1 MSDFDQRVP
10 PYRYNPSA
18 WSQRLPICL
27 LAFVA
32 AAISVHLSMFQW
44 GLIETTWDPVFGD
57 SSNRVLESR
66 PARTMYGILGI
77 HDAAL
82 GALAYLG
89 DAVLG
94 FAGSTRRW
102 RCRPWLVIL
111 FGIDVIPLGIV
122 SAVLVLLQAFMVG
135 EWCFLCLVTAVISL
149 ILVYWAWDEVRIS
162 VTYLNVVRKQTRSK
176 RAVWR
181 ALWGYADESAQQAAE
196 TQLSREV
203 S

>member
-27 LAFVA
+27 FAFVA